1 VTATSDWRAEP
12 ESFIFS
18 DENKAKI
25 EKIVAKYPDG
35 RQASAVLPLLDLA
48 QRQAGGWLPRVAI
61 EHVAEVL
68 GMPPIQVQEVVSFY
82 TMLHDKPVGKHVVWV
97 CTNIACMLRGSDDV
111 LAACEAVTGVK
122 LGQTTED
129 GLFTLREQ
137 ECLGACC
144 NAPMVQIDDDFY
156 EDLTAETTTAVLD
169 AFKRGETPKPSS
181 QTGRH
186 TSEPAGGL
194 TTLKDTPVSA
204 EGGDP

>member
-1 VTATSDWRAEP
+1 MTATRDWRAEP
-12 ESFIFS
+12 ESFVFS

-68 GMPPIQVQEVVSFY
+68 GMAPIRVQEVVSFY
-82 TMLHDKPVGKHVVWV
+82 TMLHDKPVGRHVVWV
-97 CTNIACMLRGSDDV
+97 CTNISCMLRGSDEV
-111 LAACEAVTGVK
+111 LEACEAATGAK

-144 NAPMVQIDDDFY
+144 NAPMVQIDDDYY
-156 EDLTAETTTAVLD
+156 EDLTGERMTAILE
-169 AFKRGETPKPSS
+169 AFKRGETPRPGS
-181 QTGRH
+181 QSGRH

-194 TTLKDTPVSA
+194 TTLKDAPVPA
-204 EGGDP
+204 GRGDS